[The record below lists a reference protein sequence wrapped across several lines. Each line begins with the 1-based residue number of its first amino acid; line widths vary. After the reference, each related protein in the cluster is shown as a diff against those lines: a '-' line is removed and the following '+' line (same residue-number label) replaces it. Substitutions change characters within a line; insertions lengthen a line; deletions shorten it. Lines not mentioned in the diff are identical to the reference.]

1 MGNSNIKS
9 SESLQ
14 NLKKLYRADINK
26 LEKIRIH
33 FNNNRRIEY
42 IDDEQNILNSLFDT
56 QNILKSSNK
65 IPQLHLLK
73 VDNFLNQIKS
83 DISEYELKN
92 IKNKSSYEERQFDN
106 FFNRPSNENDI
117 LETHGIDP
125 YKLYGYSKNTKIDIN
140 DLKSKYHTFAMQT
153 HPDKNGGSDK
163 NFNIIQSAYKKIMED
178 MKLKQ
183 KDKQY
188 NELKNNSRDF
198 IQKQVDTNIQNTKFN
213 KDNFDLNQFNKIY
226 KEYKIDDAND
236 DGYKKWI
243 NENPYDTED
252 IKPNV
257 KLNSSNENFNKI
269 FDKEIKIN
277 NNQIQK
283 YSDPRELFM
292 NNKNTCSELGVEK
305 ITNFT
310 GETNSIKY
318 TDYKEA
324 HTTNRLIDP
333 NTKYKQYRNISE
345 LETARSNIQDFSEE
359 ELEYY
364 NQKQTD
370 QEQQEKDR
378 LEKQNYIDNLHFKN
392 YERINN
398 IMLK

>member
-1 MGNSNIKS
+1 MGNLNIKS

-14 NLKKLYRADINK
+14 NLKKLYSSDIQK
-26 LEKIRIH
+26 LDKIRLH
-33 FNNNRRIEY
+33 FSNNRRIEY
-42 IDDEQNILNSLFDT
+42 IDNEKNILKSLVET

-65 IPQLHLLK
+65 IPQIHLLK

-92 IKNKSSYEERQFDN
+92 IKNKSTYEGRQFDN
-106 FFNRPSNENDI
+106 FFNRPGDENDI
-117 LETHGIDP
+117 LETYGIDP
-125 YKLYGYSKNTKIDIN
+125 YKLYGFNKNSKIDVN
-140 DLKSKYHTFAMQT
+140 ELKNKYHNFAMQT
-153 HPDKNGGSDK
+153 HPDKNGGNDK
-163 NFNIIQSAYKKIMED
+163 NFKIIQSAYKKIMED
-178 MKLKQ
+178 IKLKQ
-183 KDKQY
+183 DDKQY
-188 NELKNNSRDF
+188 KELKNNSLDF

-213 KDNFDLNQFNKIY
+213 KDNFDINKFNKIY
-226 KEYKIDDAND
+226 QDYKISDVSD
-236 DGYKKWI
+236 DGYKNWI
-243 NENPYDTED
+243 DENPYDTED

-257 KLNSSNENFNKI
+257 KLNSSNANFNKI
-269 FDKEIKIN
+269 FDKSVKVN
-277 NNQIQK
+277 NNQIQE
-283 YSDPRELFM
+283 YRDPRALFM
-292 NNKNTCSELGVEK
+292 NDKNTCSELGVDK

-324 HTTNRLIDP
+324 HTTSRLIDP
-333 NTKYKQYRNISE
+333 DTKYKQYRNVSE
-345 LETARSNIQDFSEE
+345 LENARSNIQNFTQE

-364 NQKQTD
+364 EQKQKME
-370 QEQQEKDR
+370 EQQEKDR